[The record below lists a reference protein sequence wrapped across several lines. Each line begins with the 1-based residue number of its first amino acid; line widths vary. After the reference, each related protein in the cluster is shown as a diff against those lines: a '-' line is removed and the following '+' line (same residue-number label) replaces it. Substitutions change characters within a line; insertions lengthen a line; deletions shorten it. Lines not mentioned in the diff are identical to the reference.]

1 MMLAAR
7 LVDIGLPAYCETF
20 ARERESVSLART
32 LTAKALNEWRMGDVL
47 GDSAVLI
54 VSELVT
60 NSVEHARGSGLRL
73 NVTRRFRGV
82 RLAVVDLSRRLPA
95 VQAGD
100 DSGEHGR
107 GLVIVDALATTWG
120 TQPLPWGKRVWANL
134 DVP

>member
-7 LVDIGLPAYCETF
+7 LVYLGLPAYSETF
-20 ARERESVSLART
+20 HREPGSVSRARH
-32 LTAKALNEWRMGDVL
+32 LTARALAEWHLTDAI

-60 NSVEHARGSGLRL
+60 NSVEHARGNSLRL
-73 NVTRRFRGV
+73 TMLRRRIGV
-82 RLAVVDLSRRLPA
+82 RIGVVDLSRRPPA
-95 VQAGD
+95 VQAGED
-100 DSGEHGR
+100 YGEHGR

-120 TQPLPWGKRVWANL
+120 TQPLPWGKRVWAHL